1 MLKSVFLLNGQKISF
16 SNLEAIDV
24 TDFMNMIKEIDIT
37 KDGITYHYQKSYLDL
52 DKKEFIIEIG

>member
-1 MLKSVFLLNGQKISF
+1 MLKSVFFLNGQKISF